1 MSTGDSTSK
10 VAFTLGIASFWLV
23 TTFIPIATAGNAP
36 AAATVDLSKAVVVTA
51 KGTNQTESKALQVL
65 IEEVEKRSSLRWTTQ
80 EDGPLDPS
88 ATTIVLGSVDR
99 LKGRDPMI
107 DRWLSETP
115 APKGSEGYRLAV
127 AGSTVY
133 VAGNDA
139 RGVLY
144 GAGRLLRELRM
155 SRGHV
160 SIPAVFSITTSPRYP
175 IRGHQ
180 LGYRPKTHSYDAW
193 DLPQW
198 DRYMRDL
205 AVFGSN
211 SVELVPP
218 RTDDDADS
226 PHFPRPPLE
235 MMAGMSRIADS
246 YDMDVWVW
254 YPAMDKDYSNQET
267 IASALKEWAAV
278 FKALPRIDA
287 IFVPGGDPGHTRPR
301 DLMALLEKQANSLK
315 TFHPKAKMW
324 MSPQSFNGEWFDEF
338 VAIVKKEPEWL
349 GGIVWGPQVRV
360 GLAELRAL
368 IPSKYPIR
376 AYPDITHTINCQ
388 YPVPDWDLAFALTL
402 DRESINPR
410 PLGEATILRSY
421 KDQCDGF
428 ISYSEG
434 CNDDVN
440 KFIWS
445 GLGWDTSIDV
455 TEILKQYGRYFI
467 GSDVDDPFAQG
478 LLALEANWRGPLLTN
493 DQVEITLQQFQDL
506 ERDAPPIR
514 LQNWRFQ
521 EALFRA
527 YYDAYVRDRLI
538 AETARQAEAL
548 EILRR
553 APALGSLLAMKEAE
567 AALGKALT
575 HPVSIDRRSRVFQ
588 LGEALFQS
596 IQMQL
601 SVTLHR
607 AIEVGRGTPLDT
619 IDTCLNDREFLQSKF
634 AEFRAFPDESIRLQ
648 AIDLLLNRANPGPGG
663 FYDELGNLT
672 RRPHVVSGPGLADDP
687 DFRRSTYTGFDT
699 SPGIANAWKRN
710 GQTLWDTPLLMRYD
724 HLDRAACYMVRVVY
738 GGEDYR
744 PKVQLDADSI
754 AIHPLMIK
762 PFPPRPLEFKV
773 PAEATSD
780 GSLTLKF
787 QGEPGRGGNGRGC
800 QVAEVWLIRKP

>member
-1 MSTGDSTSK
+1 MPTGDSTRKSALSIG
-10 VAFTLGIASFWLV
+10 VAMFWLASLFSQIWAAGEK
-23 TTFIPIATAGNAP
+23 TTASL
-36 AAATVDLSKAVVVTA
+36 DLSKAVVIHA
-51 KGTNQTESKALQVL
+51 KSSDKVELKAVDVL
-65 IEEVEKRSSLRWTTQ
+65 IEEVEKRSSLRWKRQ
-80 EDGPLDPS
+80 DHGPLDPS
-88 ATTIVLGSVDR
+88 TANIVLGSVDS
-99 LKGRDPMI
+99 LKGRDPSI
-107 DRWLSETP
+107 DRWMSETP
-115 APKGSEGYRLAV
+115 VPKGSEGYRLAV

-133 VAGNDA
+133 VVGNDP
-139 RGVLY
+139 RGVLF
-144 GAGRLLRELRM
+144 GAGRLLRELRIK
-155 SRGHV
+155 RGHV
-160 SIPAVFSITTSPRYP
+160 ALSSGFSVTSSPRYA

-198 DRYMRDL
+198 DRYIRDL

-235 MMAGMSRIADS
+235 MMVGMSRIADS

-254 YPAMDKDYSNQET
+254 YPAMDKDYANPATVEL
-267 IASALKEWAAV
+267 ALKEWADV

-301 DLMALLEKQANSLK
+301 DLMALLEKQASSLK
-315 TFHPKAKMW
+315 TYHPKAKMW

-338 VAIVKKEPEWL
+338 LAIVKKEPEWL

-360 GLAELRAL
+360 GLAELRGL

-402 DRESINPR
+402 DREPINPR
-410 PLGEATILRSY
+410 PLGEAAILRSY
-421 KDQCDGF
+421 KDLCEGF

-440 KFIWS
+440 KFVWS
-445 GLGWDTSIDV
+445 GLGWDASSDV
-455 TEILKQYGRYFI
+455 TEILEQYGRYFL
-467 GSDVDDPFAQG
+467 GSDIEDAFAQG
-478 LLALEANWRGPLLTN
+478 LLALESNWRGPLLTN
-493 DQVEITLQQFQDL
+493 DQVETTLQQFQDL
-506 ERDAPPIR
+506 ERDALPSR

-538 AETARQAEAL
+538 AETAQEAQAR
-548 EILRR
+548 EILRK
-553 APALGSLLAMKEAE
+553 APTLGSLRAMNEAE
-567 AALGKALT
+567 TILGHALT
-575 HPVSIDRRSRVFQ
+575 RPVSLDRRSRVFQ

-601 SVTLHR
+601 SVSRYR

-619 IDTCLNDREFLQSKF
+619 IDMCLNDREYFETRF
-634 AEFRAFPDESIRLQ
+634 AEFRAFPEESVRLVG
-648 AIDLLLNRANPGPGG
+648 IESLLNRTDPGPGSY
-663 FYDELGNLT
+663 YDELGNPR
-672 RRPHVVSGPGLADDP
+672 RRPHVVAGPAFADDP

-699 SPGIANAWKRN
+699 TPGMPMAWKRN
-710 GQTLWDTPLLMRYD
+710 GQTLWDTPLLLRYD
-724 HLDRAACYMVRVVY
+724 HLDRDARYRVRVVY

-744 PKVQLDADSI
+744 PKVRLDADSM
-754 AIHPLMIK
+754 AVHPLIIK
-762 PFPPRPLEFKV
+762 PFPPEPLEFDI
-773 PAEATSD
+773 PGEATSD
-780 GSLTLKF
+780 GLLTLRF
-787 QGEPGRGGNGRGC
+787 QLEPGRGGNGRGC
-800 QVAEVWLIRKP
+800 QVAEVWLIRRP